1 MFLFVCPNLLSVL
14 SNFIPG
20 SPFLD
25 YWFYDIV
32 KDEGSK
38 CMNVTEEAVT
48 NDDLRPFDHDSHSNI
63 EHVTALMTG
72 VIMGRFGRYHTHIS
86 K

>member
-1 MFLFVCPNLLSVL
+1 
-14 SNFIPG
+14 
-20 SPFLD
+20 
-25 YWFYDIV
+25 
-32 KDEGSK
+32 
-38 CMNVTEEAVT
+38 MNVTEEAAI
-48 NDDLRPFDHDSHSNI
+48 NDSLVPFDEDSHSNI

>member
-38 CMNVTEEAVT
+38 CMNVTEEAAI
-48 NDDLRPFDHDSHSNI
+48 NDSLVPFDEDSHSNI